1 MNSLFMKAKTIP
13 LDSEVFTRAVKDVVT
28 REELQ
33 KKLSSGR
40 QMRVKI
46 GIDATAPDLHIGH
59 AAPLWKIRAL
69 QEAGHKA
76 VIILGEF
83 TTRIGDPTGK
93 SATRQ
98 ELDSATIRTNIA
110 SLKKQVEK
118 IIVTDPKRYELRKN
132 SEWHG
137 KMKSNEFLRL
147 ASFITHSR
155 LIERDM
161 FQERIR
167 QGREITVAEMLY
179 PLLQGYDSVA
189 IQSDLTIIGSDQLFN
204 EHFGRLFQE
213 KFNQDPQCIVTVRI
227 LPGLDGG
234 EKMSKSLGNYI
245 GLNDSPTDKFGKAM
259 RIQDSLIIPYFEAYT
274 DVSIDRIRVIEKEF
288 AKGMNPR
295 DAKLEFAQALVHRYH
310 GASTALGERER
321 FVRVFSEGKTPQDAP
336 EIRIRIG
343 EWNPVDLLVSL
354 GLASSKSQARRL
366 ILGGGIEADKRV
378 IRDAS
383 SEIAVR
389 PGMVVRAGKHRF
401 VRIR

>member
-1 MNSLFMKAKTIP
+1 
-13 LDSEVFTRAVKDVVT
+13 
-28 REELQ
+28 
-33 KKLSSGR
+33 
-40 QMRVKI
+40 
-46 GIDATAPDLHIGH
+46 
-59 AAPLWKIRAL
+59 
-69 QEAGHKA
+69 
-76 VIILGEF
+76 
-83 TTRIGDPTGK
+83 
-93 SATRQ
+93 
-98 ELDSATIRTNIA
+98 
-110 SLKKQVEK
+110 
-118 IIVTDPKRYELRKN
+118 
-132 SEWHG
+132 
-137 KMKSNEFLRL
+137 MKSNEFLRL